1 MMRRIIVLLATV
13 AVVLGGGATG
23 VLAQPSLNEQDKT
36 FLAQAHRSNLAEIES
51 GRLAE
56 KKSSDQTVKTI
67 AKKLVADHLKLDA
80 AVKKAAQQAGV
91 TLPEQPAPKQ
101 RATLDR
107 LSKLSGT
114 AFDKAWIG
122 AQIAGHRQTIAVINT
137 ELQDGSSA
145 AIKKVASE
153 AKPVVQG
160 HLQMLQQARG
170 NGGGGGSDGG
180 GGGGNGGGG
189 GGSPMPH
196 GTPTVSPTR

>member
-51 GRLAE
+51 AGLAQ
-56 KKSSDQTVKTI
+56 KKSSDQAVKTI
-67 AKKLVADHLKLDA
+67 ARRLAADHLKLDA
-80 AVKKAAQQAGV
+80 VVKRAAQQAGV

-101 RATLDR
+101 RATLDK
-107 LSKLSGT
+107 LSKLNGA
-114 AFDKAWIG
+114 AFNKAWIR

-137 ELQDGSSA
+137 ELQDGSSV
-145 AIKKVASE
+145 AIKKIATE
-153 AKPVVQG
+153 AKPIVQG
-160 HLQMLQQARG
+160 HLDMLQQASG
-170 NGGGGGSDGG
+170 N

-189 GGSPMPH
+189 GGGGGSPAPH
-196 GTPTVSPTR
+196 STPTVSPTR

>member
-51 GRLAE
+51 AGLAE
-56 KKSSDQTVKTI
+56 KKSNDQTVQTI
-67 AKKLVADHLKLDA
+67 ARRLVADHLKLDA
-80 AVKKAAQQAGV
+80 VVKKAAQQAGV

-101 RATLDR
+101 RATLDK
-107 LSKLSGT
+107 LSKLNGA
-114 AFDKAWIG
+114 AFNKAWIR

-137 ELQDGSSA
+137 ELQDGSSV
-145 AIKKVASE
+145 AIKKIATE
-153 AKPVVQG
+153 AKPIVQG
-160 HLQMLQQARG
+160 HLDMLQQASGNGGDGG
-170 NGGGGGSDGG
+170 NGGG
-180 GGGGNGGGG
+180 GGGG

-196 GTPTVSPTR
+196 STPTVSPTR